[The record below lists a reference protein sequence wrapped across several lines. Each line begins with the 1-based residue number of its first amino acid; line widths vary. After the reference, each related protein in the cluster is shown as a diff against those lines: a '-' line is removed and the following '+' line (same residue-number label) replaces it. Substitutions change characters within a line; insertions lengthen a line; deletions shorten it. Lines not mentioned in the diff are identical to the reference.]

1 MIDYETG
8 IVALQYGAWLYVGPR
23 GSNLGPCACVAK
35 ALPTEPAPSPTVF
48 LFGFHSGV
56 SGRRGRALDS
66 VVLGTPRVAL
76 KVNQLSFWEP
86 IL

>member
-8 IVALQYGAWLYVGPR
+8 MVAPQYGAWLYVGPR

-35 ALPTEPAPSPTVF
+35 ALPTEPPPSPTVF

-56 SGRRGRALDS
+56 FGQREKGI
-66 VVLGTPRVAL
+66 G
-76 KVNQLSFWEP
+76 
-86 IL
+86 